1 MTTPG
6 ADRTGMN
13 EADQRLQPFV
23 RSKVFT
29 NLFAHGMELV
39 EETASYLDNG
49 GRQAA
54 KELVRED
61 AMTYAGISMRLTTR
75 LMQIASWL
83 LVLRAVR
90 DGEMTEAEAQ
100 DEKYR
105 IGPADSCD
113 RHPDELKAL
122 PTELVELI
130 HETDTLYSR
139 IKRLDTDLFV
149 SPELA
154 EVEGDA
160 KGRIA
165 ALHRAFGNSLSS

>member
-1 MTTPG
+1 MSVTG
-6 ADRTGMN
+6 ADLANGPDS
-13 EADQRLQPFV
+13 AGRLQPFV

-39 EETASYLDNG
+39 EETAGYLDNG

-54 KELVRED
+54 KELARDD
-61 AMTYAGISMRLTTR
+61 AMTYAGVSMRLTTR

-90 DGEMTEAEAQ
+90 DGEMTEEEAR

-105 IGPADSCD
+105 MGPAESVD
-113 RHPDELKAL
+113 RSQRDLDVL
-122 PTELVELI
+122 PEQLVELI
-130 HETDTLYSR
+130 AETDTLYSR
-139 IKRLDTDLFV
+139 IKRLDTDLFR
-149 SPELA
+149 SA
-154 EVEGDA
+154 ETPDLEGDA

-165 ALHRAFGNSLSS
+165 ALERAFGQN